1 MKLSKFTTLIM
12 ILIFYL
18 IIYYSLEVIVYY
30 YNADG
35 LVYLN
40 IYGTYYQFFII
51 ILLIAISLS
60 YFVGSSEIP
69 IQYMKSSSLLEDDC
83 NTEKCKEKKN

>member
-1 MKLSKFTTLIM
+1 
-12 ILIFYL
+12 
-18 IIYYSLEVIVYY
+18 
-30 YNADG
+30 

-60 YFVGSSEIP
+60 SFVGSSEIP
-69 IQYMKSSSLLEDDC
+69 IEYMKSSSLLEDDY
-83 NTEKCKEKKN
+83 NTENCKEKKN